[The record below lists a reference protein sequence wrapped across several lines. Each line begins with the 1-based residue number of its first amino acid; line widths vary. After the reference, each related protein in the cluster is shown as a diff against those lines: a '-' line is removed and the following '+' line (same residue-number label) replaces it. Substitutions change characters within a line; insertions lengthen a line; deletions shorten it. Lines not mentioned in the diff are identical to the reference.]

1 MIESHTLPHEVS
13 TYIYI
18 YIICIDYTSKKR
30 MLLINTYLSREGG
43 SVICPQTSREESVIL
58 SRVCVRI
65 FFKGRIFI
73 L

>member
-1 MIESHTLPHEVS
+1 MIESHALPHEVS
-13 TYIYI
+13 TYMYV
-18 YIICIDYTSKKR
+18 CIDYTSKKR

-43 SVICPQTSREESVIL
+43 SVICPQSLREESVIL
-58 SRVCVRI
+58 SIVCVRI

>member
-1 MIESHTLPHEVS
+1 MYV
-13 TYIYI
+13 
-18 YIICIDYTSKKR
+18 CIDYTSKKR

-43 SVICPQTSREESVIL
+43 SVICPQSSREESVIL
-58 SRVCVRI
+58 SIVRVRI

>member
-13 TYIYI
+13 TYI

-58 SRVCVRI
+58 SIVCVRI